1 LANRITIKSK
11 DELNTMRR
19 AGALLR
25 EVMEEVIGHV
35 RPGVTTGELDR
46 VARHEIERRGAIP
59 AFLGLYDFP
68 GSLCISI
75 NEEIVHGIPGK
86 RVLVEGDIASLDLGL
101 ILDGYYA
108 DMARTVPVGRAD
120 EVSNRLIQVTGE
132 ALEIGIEFL
141 RPGLRMGDLS
151 AAVQAHVER
160 NGFAV
165 VRDYTGHGI
174 GRRPHEDPK
183 IPNYGEPGRGVRWQV
198 GMVVCIEPM
207 VNVGTYQTLL
217 REDRW
222 TVVTADGSRSAH
234 MEDTIA
240 VTEDGP
246 WVLTAP

>member
-1 LANRITIKSK
+1 MANRITIKSK

-207 VNVGTYQTLL
+207 VNAGTYQTLL

>member
-1 LANRITIKSK
+1 MANRITIKSK